1 MYEIPNTKSNL
12 IQKGENMKKHILSLT
27 LGSLLVSALSAED
40 DGFYTSVGYQIGEA
54 AQMVTNTKGIQEL
67 SDNYEKLNNLLTR
80 YSTLNTLIK
89 LSADPSAV
97 SGAINNLNAGATG
110 LLKEKTNSPA
120 YQAVSLALNA
130 AVGLWNTIGYAIMC
144 GNGNGT
150 GSGPGSVIFNNQ
162 PGQSSTAI
170 TCNRY
175 EATGPGKSMSIDEFK
190 KLNEAY
196 QIIQQ
201 ALKNQNGFPE
211 LGGNGA
217 KVSVKYSYECKQENE
232 NSNING
238 GVNQFCE
245 AKNGSSSSGSGSNG
259 SNGTSTQT
267 TTQDGVTITT
277 TYNSNKATVKF
288 DITNNAQ
295 QLLNQAANIMQVLN
309 TQCPLV
315 RSTHNENAP
324 GGGQPWGLS
333 TSGNACQ
340 IFQQEFSEVTS
351 MIKNAQEIV
360 AQSKIANANQKAEIA
375 NPSNFNPFTDA
386 SFAQSMLKN
395 ARAQAE
401 MFNLAEQVKQNLEV
415 MQNNNNVNE
424 NLGGFGT
431 GMTNF
436 VSAFL
441 ASCRTDGTL
450 PNAGVT
456 NNTWGAGCAYVGE
469 TITALNNSIA
479 HFGTQAQQIQQAE
492 NIADTLVNFKSRY
505 SELGN
510 TYNSITTALSSIPNA
525 QSLQNAVSKKNNPY
539 SPQGIETNYYLN
551 QNSYNQIQ
559 TINQELGRNPF
570 RKVGIVSSQ
579 TNNGA
584 MNGIGIQ
591 VGYKQFFGQKRRW
604 GARYYGFFDY
614 NHAFIKSSF
623 FNSASDVWTY
633 GFGADALYNFINDK
647 ATNFLGKNNK
657 LSVGLFGGIALAGT
671 SWLNSEYVN
680 LATMNN
686 VYNAKMNVANFQF
699 LFNMGVR
706 MNLARSKKKGSDHA
720 AQHGIELGL
729 KIPTINTNYYSFMGA
744 ELKYRRLYSV
754 YLNYVF
760 AY

>member
-1 MYEIPNTKSNL
+1 
-12 IQKGENMKKHILSLT
+12 MKKHILSLT
-27 LGSLLVSALSAED
+27 LGSLLVSTLSAED

-130 AVGLWNTIGYAIMC
+130 AVGLWNTIGYAVMC

-150 GSGPGSVIFNNQ
+150 GSGPGSVIFNSQ
-162 PGQSSTAI
+162 PGQYSTSI
-170 TCNRY
+170 DCDRFNQI
-175 EATGPGKSMSIDEFK
+175 GVGGSMSIPEFK

-201 ALKNQNGFPE
+201 ALKKGSGFPE
-211 LGGNGA
+211 LGNNST
-217 KVSVKYSYECKQENE
+217 KVRVSYTYKCKQND
-232 NSNING
+232 SING
-238 GVNQFCE
+238 GVEQFCQ
-245 AKNGSSSSGSGSNG
+245 AKNGSGSSGSNG
-259 SNGTSTQT
+259 SNGSNTTK

-277 TYNSNKATVKF
+277 TYQNNEVNVNFET
-288 DITNNAQ
+288 TNDAQ
-295 QLLNQAANIMQVLN
+295 MLLAQAANIMQVLN

-315 RSTHNENAP
+315 RSRYNVNNA
-324 GGGQPWGLS
+324 GNGSPWGLS

-340 IFQQEFSEVTS
+340 IFQQEFSQVTS

-375 NPSNFNPFTDA
+375 NPNNFNPFTDA
-386 SFAQSMLKN
+386 SFAQNMLKN
-395 ARAQAE
+395 AQAQAS

-415 MQNNNNVNE
+415 MQNNNNVNAK
-424 NLGGFGT
+424 LSGFGT
-431 GMTNF
+431 EMTNF

-441 ASCRTDGTL
+441 ASCRDGGTL
-450 PNAGVT
+450 PNEGVT
-456 NNTWGAGCAYVGE
+456 PNTWGAGCAYVGK
-469 TITALNNSIA
+469 TISALTNSIA
-479 HFGTQAQQIQQAE
+479 HFGTQAEQIQQAE
-492 NIADTLVNFKSRY
+492 NIANTLVNFKSRY
-505 SELGN
+505 NELGN

-551 QNSYNQIQ
+551 QNTYNQIQ

-591 VGYKQFFGQKRRW
+591 VGYKQFFGQKRKW

-706 MNLARSKKKGSDHA
+706 MNLARPKKKDSDHA